1 MTSAALPTPS
11 PSDST
16 TTGTTTTGTATTGT
30 PSTRQP
36 TLRRSATDRMVGG
49 VAGGLAEHLGID
61 ALLWRIGFVAL
72 TLAGGS
78 GVLVYLLLW
87 VLMPPAAGQA
97 PETVSPVER
106 LVVRLH
112 DALHG
117 SALVR
122 GRR

>member
-1 MTSAALPTPS
+1 
-11 PSDST
+11 
-16 TTGTTTTGTATTGT
+16 
-30 PSTRQP
+30 
-36 TLRRSATDRMVGG
+36 MVGG

-87 VLMPPAAGQA
+87 VLMPPAAADPQQ
-97 PETVSPVER
+97 PVSPVER

-112 DALHG
+112 DAVRG
-117 SALVR
+117 SALVT

>member
-1 MTSAALPTPS
+1 MTSAALPPTTPS
-11 PSDST
+11 E
-16 TTGTTTTGTATTGT
+16 
-30 PSTRQP
+30 PSTPAQP

-49 VAGGLAEHLGID
+49 VSGGLAEHLGID

-87 VLMPPAAGQA
+87 VLMPPAAVA

-112 DALHG
+112 DAVHG
-117 SALVR
+117 SALVS

>member
-1 MTSAALPTPS
+1 MTSAALPTPG
-11 PSDST
+11 PSEST
-16 TTGTTTTGTATTGT
+16 TTSTTSTTTTPG
-30 PSTRQP
+30 QP
-36 TLRRSATDRMVGG
+36 ALRRSGTDRMVGG

-87 VLMPPAAGQA
+87 VLMPPAASDPQQ
-97 PETVSPVER
+97 PVSPVER

-112 DALHG
+112 DAVRG
-117 SALVR
+117 SALVT

>member
-1 MTSAALPTPS
+1 MTSAALPTPT
-11 PSDST
+11 PSDPT
-16 TTGTTTTGTATTGT
+16 TTGPGAG
-30 PSTRQP
+30 QP

-87 VLMPPAAGQA
+87 VLMPPAAAGAQQ
-97 PETVSPVER
+97 PVSPVER

-117 SALVR
+117 SALVT